1 MPALLAAK
9 PRAFKD
15 RLGSGNHMLKFH
27 LETHKLFHALET
39 SMLQGLPS
47 GTTAYPMHSVAYY
60 LMTDGLPSELMDRR
74 KQLVEGKQPY
84 GKQAMQLFQQYYRA
98 GSSFAAV
105 FMAVSI
111 PAPFCPPVERSGLHF
126 APT

>member
-15 RLGSGNHMLKFH
+15 RLGSGNHMQKFV
-27 LETHKLFHALET
+27 LETHKLFHALE
-39 SMLQGLPS
+39 SSLLQGLPS
-47 GTTAYPMHSVAYY
+47 GTTAHPMHSVAYY
-60 LMTDGLPSELMDRR
+60 PMTDGLAPELLDRL
-74 KQLVEGKQPY
+74 KQLTEGEQPY
-84 GKQAMQLFQQYYRA
+84 CKQAMQLFQQYQRA
-98 GSSFAAV
+98 GSLFCTV
-105 FMAVSI
+105 FLTVSI